1 MHSNI
6 NRVVSKILKPI
17 PDKLYLKCIFYLRM
31 QKRLNLKKP
40 MTFNEKIQWL
50 KLYDRKEIYHV
61 IVDKYEVK
69 KYVSQKIGEEYI
81 IPTVGV
87 WKDIKSININALPNS
102 FVMKATHDSGGV
114 YICKNKNNYN
124 FKECFYKLE
133 KSMKHDFYLNSR
145 EWAYKGVNSR
155 IIAEE
160 FLEDND
166 LKDYKFFCFNGECKL
181 FKIDFDRET
190 KHGAN
195 YYDINGNILPFG
207 EKICPPNYNKII
219 NLQTNL
225 NKMITLAE
233 KLAEEIPFVRVDFY
247 NQNGKIYFGEM
258 TLYPSSG
265 IGPFTDEKWD
275 LKLGEWISLP
285 R

>member
-50 KLYDRKEIYHV
+50 KLYERKEIYHV

-124 FKECFYKLE
+124 FKECFLMRHLYINAK
-133 KSMKHDFYLNSR
+133 
-145 EWAYKGVNSR
+145 
-155 IIAEE
+155 
-160 FLEDND
+160 DNKTND
-166 LKDYKFFCFNGECKL
+166 TFGYNCHKNIHPFQCIL
-181 FKIDFDRET
+181 
-190 KHGAN
+190 HGN
-195 YYDINGNILPFG
+195 EG
-207 EKICPPNYNKII
+207 
-219 NLQTNL
+219 
-225 NKMITLAE
+225 
-233 KLAEEIPFVRVDFY
+233 
-247 NQNGKIYFGEM
+247 
-258 TLYPSSG
+258 
-265 IGPFTDEKWD
+265 
-275 LKLGEWISLP
+275 
-285 R
+285 